1 MKYLSGVPVSPWPYP
16 QMLNLPEKNE
26 SLLQTF
32 INYGHKRFYNI
43 EPRPALPSSTTSTCS
58 APSPWPPS
66 TSLLEKWFELS
77 SQKLRQAEI
86 RTVDNW
92 MKDGKLNVDRQ
103 MGSSECRLVDTNLA
117 ERRQPVSM
125 LAENML
131 IDNSLG
137 ENRMAEHIAA
147 ESRLVVSN
155 LVEGRTSKY
164 VGRM

>member
-1 MKYLSGVPVSPWPYP
+1 M
-16 QMLNLPEKNE
+16 
-26 SLLQTF
+26 
-32 INYGHKRFYNI
+32 
-43 EPRPALPSSTTSTCS
+43 PSSTTSTCS

-77 SQKLRQAEI
+77 SQKLGQAEI

-103 MGSSECRLVDTNLA
+103 IVVYIGSSESRLVDTNLA

-131 IDNSLG
+131 IDNNSLG
-137 ENRMAEHIAA
+137 ENRMTEHMAAESRLIVTRLAERRQPVSILAESIPIDNGLAENRMAEHIAA
-147 ESRLVVSN
+147 ESRLVDTS
-155 LVEGRTSKY
+155 LAERRISKY
-164 VGRM
+164 VGRK